1 MSIKIEIFSTPGCS
15 HCEGARDSLKE
26 VARGFGA
33 QQVIWR
39 EVNVLEELDYAV
51 ELGVLTPPSIAVDG
65 ELVFAKLPTP
75 AQLRAELV
83 RRLNPSES
91 DSL

>member
-1 MSIKIEIFSTPGCS
+1 MSIKIEVFSTPGCS
-15 HCEGARDSLKE
+15 RCERARDRLKE
-26 VARGFGA
+26 VVRGFGS

-51 ELGVLTPPSIAVDG
+51 ELGVLTPPSMAVDG

-75 AQLRAELV
+75 AQLRAELA
-83 RRLNPSES
+83 RRLMRERR
-91 DSL
+91 